1 MDQFLDS
8 WHSYRFRYCSVNNL
22 GLKLESSINEKNHDL
37 IYHVS
42 CEVDENEIENYKLYI
57 LQIVG
62 KVGVKVFLQRARYL
76 IRRYMFSNVDVEY
89 VWDTLR
95 YGEKENNSN

>member
-1 MDQFLDS
+1 MRIQ
-8 WHSYRFRYCSVNNL
+8 RYKVLNSD
-22 GLKLESSINEKNHDL
+22 GYKLSDGI
-37 IYHVS
+37 
-42 CEVDENEIENYKLYI
+42 ENEIENYKLYI